1 MLVKGD
7 SVNSDPVN
15 SDSVFIPALVIF
27 NPQFQRLHYDL
38 IYYIFFVADDCLVT
52 YILREIFF
60 LKWTI
65 VLLHI
70 FIELFTKIYK
80 IIYTLH
86 KIIYIIFV
94 AAHAI

>member
-1 MLVKGD
+1 
-7 SVNSDPVN
+7 VNSDPVN

-70 FIELFTKIYK
+70 FVESFIKIYK
-80 IIYTLH
+80 IIYTLDR
-86 KIIYIIFV
+86 IIYTIFV
-94 AAHAI
+94 AAHSI

>member
-38 IYYIFFVADDCLVT
+38 IYYIFCSGRLSCYLYIERDIFFEVDDCLVT
-52 YILREIFF
+52 YICR
-60 LKWTI
+60 I
-65 VLLHI
+65 V
-70 FIELFTKIYK
+70 YK
-80 IIYTLH
+80 NL
-86 KIIYIIFV
+86 
-94 AAHAI
+94 